1 MGGTDSQK
9 YIKARKFKYK
19 LMSNGQKLPLL
30 MKEWEKEKYQL
41 FLMKTQACNFGKYHT
56 TK

>member
-1 MGGTDSQK
+1 VGGTDSQK